1 MWDTQAIAEAYH
13 ASVYNEVLRIPAS
26 VVTAKPAIATD
37 PRLRD
42 FLGLRFAHIPAAAIA

>member
-26 VVTAKPAIATD
+26 VVTAKPAKHGQLKTGHSD
-37 PRLRD
+37 
-42 FLGLRFAHIPAAAIA
+42 